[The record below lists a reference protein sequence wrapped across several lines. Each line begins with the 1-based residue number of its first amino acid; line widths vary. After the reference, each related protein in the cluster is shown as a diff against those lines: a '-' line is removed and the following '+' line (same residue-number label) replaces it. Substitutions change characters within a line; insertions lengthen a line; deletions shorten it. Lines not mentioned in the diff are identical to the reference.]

1 MTVSESGVS
10 VKIAS
15 KDGGA
20 VYSAS
25 FAGAGWQ
32 KKVREFAGS
41 IKASGEY
48 AMRLK
53 SDGSEDR
60 VIEFTV

>member
-10 VKIAS
+10 VKIAA
-15 KDGGA
+15 KDGGS

-25 FAGAGWQ
+25 FVGAGWQ
-32 KKVREFAGS
+32 KKVREFAGD
-41 IKASGEY
+41 IKQPGEY
-48 AMRLK
+48 AMMLK
-53 SDGSEDR
+53 SAGSEDR